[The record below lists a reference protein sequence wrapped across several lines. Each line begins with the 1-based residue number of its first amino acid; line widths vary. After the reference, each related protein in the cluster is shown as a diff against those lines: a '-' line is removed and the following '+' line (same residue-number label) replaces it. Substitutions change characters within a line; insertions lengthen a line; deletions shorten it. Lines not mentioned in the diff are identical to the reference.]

1 MDAARGSIICETLA
15 ELATVIQVLLTN
27 ELGVSMVVRVK
38 DRLSEPASGGYRDV
52 MLNVEIEGH
61 VRELTAHTGEINEK
75 FRALSARP
83 LFLCGWWEYRL
94 YYTILD

>member
-61 VRELTAHTGEINEK
+61 VCELQLHLAKLIAIKSKAHRVYQLQRSAGWEGE
-75 FRALSARP
+75 L
-83 LFLCGWWEYRL
+83 
-94 YYTILD
+94 